1 MSRQLAIHNTTPLF
15 ASRSPLPVT
24 LPPWPALRVMGPGD
38 EGWEDPVPY
47 ISKAHFEESMS
58 NARKSVPESEIEK
71 YAQFA
76 KQMKVD
82 LEKSGLGEFAWGDE
96 KKDEA

>member
-1 MSRQLAIHNTTPLF
+1 MEAEAQGATP
-15 ASRSPLPVT
+15 
-24 LPPWPALRVMGPGD
+24 PAGPGD
-38 EGWEDPVPY
+38 DGYADPVPY

-71 YAQFA
+71 YAAFA

-82 LEKSGLGEFAWGDE
+82 LEKSGLGEFAWKEDGGE
-96 KKDEA
+96 PAEAA